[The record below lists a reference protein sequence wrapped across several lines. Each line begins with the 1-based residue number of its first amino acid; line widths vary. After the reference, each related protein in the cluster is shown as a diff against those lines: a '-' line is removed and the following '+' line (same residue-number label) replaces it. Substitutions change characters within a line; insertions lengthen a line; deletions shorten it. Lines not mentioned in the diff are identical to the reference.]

1 MRRRFGGAA
10 ITAALAAALTAGS
23 ACAQKPA
30 PAPAAPVNAPVAAPS
45 LLEPQGMEARGGAR
59 LRVLDKITARTST
72 KEVKTGQVTT
82 FGALKI
88 VLRACRE
95 NPPTEAPE
103 SAAFL
108 EIAESGAKG
117 EQTAFSGWMFA
128 SSPALSAME
137 HPVYDVWVL
146 NCIPG

>member
-1 MRRRFGGAA
+1 MTPWRV
-10 ITAALAAALTAGS
+10 IVAALAASISLGQTVY
-23 ACAQKPA
+23 AQKPPPS
-30 PAPAAPVNAPVAAPS
+30 PAGALAAP
-45 LLEPQGMEARGGAR
+45 LLSEPQGMETRGGAR

-72 KEVKTGQVTT
+72 KEIKAGQAMT

-88 VLRACRE
+88 ILRTCRE
-95 NPPTEAPE
+95 NPPSEAPE

-108 EIAESGAKG
+108 EIAETTPDALR
-117 EQTAFSGWMFA
+117 TVFSGWMFA

-146 NCIPG
+146 NCISG

>member
-1 MRRRFGGAA
+1 MIRRQAGVAVVA
-10 ITAALAAALTAGS
+10 AALAAGPVY
-23 ACAQKPA
+23 AQKPA
-30 PAPAAPVNAPVAAPS
+30 PAPTAPVNAPVASPS
-45 LLEPQGMEARGGAR
+45 PLEPQGMEARGGAR
-59 LRVLDKITARTST
+59 LRVLDKITARTLT
-72 KEVKTGQVTT
+72 KEVKTGQATT

-88 VLRACRE
+88 ILRACRE

-108 EIAESGAKG
+108 EIAESSAKG
-117 EQTAFSGWMFA
+117 EHTAFSGWMFA

>member
-1 MRRRFGGAA
+1 MICRSLAV
-10 ITAALAAALTAGS
+10 AALAAALVAGPVH
-23 ACAQKPA
+23 AQQPA
-30 PAPAAPVNAPVAAPS
+30 PAPTAPASPAVTAPS
-45 LLEPQGMEARGGAR
+45 LMEPQGMEARGGAR
-59 LRVLDKITARTST
+59 LRVLDKITARTSA
-72 KEVKTGQVTT
+72 KEVKTGQATS
-82 FGALKI
+82 FGPLKI

-108 EIAESGAKG
+108 EITESGPKG
-117 EQTAFSGWMFA
+117 DRAAFSGWMFA

-146 NCIPG
+146 NCIQG